1 MNRSQIEDAI
11 RSKNP
16 FTLRTADGKEYYVL
30 TSDHIFISPKGT
42 FIQVVDDHERITSI
56 PLLNMTAVEYSPVK
70 PDA

>member
-16 FTLRTADGKEYYVL
+16 FKLRTADGQVYEVP

-42 FIQVVDDHERITSI
+42 FIQIVDDQERITSI
-56 PLLNMTAVEYSPVK
+56 PLLTMTAVEYTPVK
-70 PDA
+70 QDA